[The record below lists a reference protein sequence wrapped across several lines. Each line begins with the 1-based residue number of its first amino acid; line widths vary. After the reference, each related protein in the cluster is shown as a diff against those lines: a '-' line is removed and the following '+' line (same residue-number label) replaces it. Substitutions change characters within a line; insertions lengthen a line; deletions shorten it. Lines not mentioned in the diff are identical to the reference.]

1 MGERL
6 DYDAVRRYWD
16 RTAGTA
22 AAASYM
28 AHEQGLPQ
36 ACVDDRFAFE
46 REVVERWFAGLGPE
60 AAVLDMGS
68 GSGAWTAL
76 FAQRYRRVV
85 GIEQSAAMVAGARER
100 LRGVAN
106 VELIEGDCLEVP
118 VEGPFQGAFFGG
130 MLMYL
135 NRDDAV
141 RLLKRVAA
149 LVPDGPIILRE
160 SGGRR
165 RRVEMKTGDY
175 QVAYRSPA
183 EYAEIA
189 ADAGLRVRAVEPN
202 RGYER
207 MEVAV
212 EAVNL
217 VRRLGFLTRRDPAFV
232 GVPLWHALRLTAPL
246 SLELIPRAVRAAG
259 IDWPHLTN
267 NFMLLEH
274 A

>member
-1 MGERL
+1 MDERL
-6 DYDAVRRYWD
+6 DYEAVRRYWD

-36 ACVDDRFAFE
+36 ACVDDRFALE
-46 REVVERWFAGLGPE
+46 REVVERWLAALGPGS
-60 AAVLDMGS
+60 AVLDLGS

-85 GIEQSAAMVAGARER
+85 AIEQSAAMVAGARER
-100 LRGVAN
+100 LRGMTN
-106 VELIEGDCLEVP
+106 VELIEGDCLQVEI
-118 VEGPFQGAFFGG
+118 EGPFDGAFFGG

-141 RLLKRVAA
+141 RLLARVAE

-160 SGGRR
+160 SGARA
-165 RRVEMKTGDY
+165 RVEVKTGDY
-175 QVAYRSPA
+175 HVAYRSPA

-189 ADAGLRVRAVEPN
+189 AEAGLSVRAVERN
-202 RGYER
+202 RGYAR

-212 EAVNL
+212 EVVNL
-217 VRRLGFLTRRDPAFV
+217 VRRLPALKRRDPAFV
-232 GVPLWHALRLTAPL
+232 GGPIWRALSATAPL
-246 SLELIPRAVRAAG
+246 SLELLPRAVRAAG
-259 IDWPHLTN
+259 MDWPHLTN
-267 NFMLLEH
+267 HFLLLERR
-274 A
+274 